1 MNVVLL
7 SAGIDSLGALFYG
20 ISQKENLVAMNLNII
35 LSTDNQQDLRTWMI
49 NHPLQRELC
58 EKICKKLGIKLIK
71 IDINLDDIQLSSKT
85 PVEQKYFIAS
95 LCGILSK
102 FNPEIKKF
110 YYGLCNEDL
119 TVVDPTRTWSNRLI
133 DMQKIIES
141 MDSEAIILSPISHLT
156 KSEILDL
163 IPKDYFQY
171 ITTCW
176 YQTSKSEKRCMQ
188 CFKCLKYKNCLDF
201 TNLILLDQT

>member
-20 ISQKENLVAMNLNII
+20 ISQKENLVAMNLNVL
-35 LSTDNQQDLRTWMI
+35 LSTNNQQDLRPWMI
-49 NHPLQRELC
+49 NHLLQRELC
-58 EKICKKLGIKLIK
+58 EEICKKLGIKLMK

-119 TVVDPTRTWSNRLI
+119 TVEPVMAVSNMI
-133 DMQKIIES
+133 DMQQIIKS
-141 MDSEAIILSPISHLT
+141 MGSEAIILSPISHLT

-176 YQTSKSEKRCMQ
+176 HQTSKSEKRCMQ
-188 CFKCLKYKNCLDF
+188 CYKCLKYKNYLDF
-201 TNLILLDQT
+201 TSLGLLDQT

>member
-20 ISQKENLVAMNLNII
+20 ISQKENLVAMNLNVL
-35 LSTDNQQDLRTWMI
+35 LSTDNQQDLRPWMI
-49 NHPLQRELC
+49 NHHLQRELC
-58 EKICKKLGIKLIK
+58 EEICKKLGIKLMK

-119 TVVDPTRTWSNRLI
+119 TVEPVMAVSNMI

-141 MDSEAIILSPISHLT
+141 MGSEAIILSPISHLT

-188 CFKCLKYKNCLDF
+188 CFKCLKYKNSLDF
-201 TNLILLDQT
+201 NSLSLLDQN